1 MFSSDKI
8 LATGCQEGLS
18 RGEGSEEKVAELTNG
33 ADAAGNDE
41 VRDVFLTTA
50 RRHRCHV
57 NRKTVA
63 EEPRGRN

>member
-41 VRDVFLTTA
+41 VRDVFFDDGAAT
-50 RRHRCHV
+50 
-57 NRKTVA
+57 
-63 EEPRGRN
+63 